1 MSTLAVSE
9 LKAEAVVKMT
19 AAMPATAFSVFA
31 TVHDRQL

>member
-9 LKAEAVVKMT
+9 MKAEAVVKMT
-19 AAMPATAFSVFA
+19 ADASDSVSVFA